1 MSNGFEHARM
11 IPCGVEDFLLQKS
24 TDDECPGMILRRPRE
39 EHLQP
44 RPHSGHVPRV
54 HDSFQGK
61 VTIFVQSCVFVLRK
75 RHECRIGSSADAE
88 QAAFGGI
95 ENPVVA
101 QFVGKTSHFV
111 GELATAGSSFAS
123 LVTEVKL

>member
-44 RPHSGHVPRV
+44 HPHSGHVPRI

-61 VTIFVQSCVFVLRK
+61 VTVFVQPCVFVLRQ
-75 RHECRIGSSADAE
+75 RHECRIGSSDDAE
-88 QAAFGGI
+88 QADF
-95 ENPVVA
+95 
-101 QFVGKTSHFV
+101 KD
-111 GELATAGSSFAS
+111 
-123 LVTEVKL
+123 